1 VSSCSLCLSTYFRIH
16 MNKETV
22 TAKQQVNIIGGGAAA
37 LFLACQLDPKKFSVT
52 IYEKNAALARKFLVA
67 GKGGFNL
74 THSEDAKQFIEKYHP
89 KEKLQAVFQQFDNVY
104 FMQWLN
110 SIGIKTIVGS
120 SKRVFPTKE
129 MKPIEVLKAI
139 ESVLKKNGVEV
150 RYGVEFK
157 GWGKDG
163 VVEFIETRPSTS
175 SGSALST
182 SSGSALS
189 TSSGSALSTSSGS
202 ALSTSSGSALSTSSG
217 SALSTS
223 SATNCSMLREPQHP
237 NTITIFALG
246 GSSWKVTGSD
256 GKWQDEFKKMGI
268 ETVPFQASNCAFKV
282 EWSSE
287 VKNKLDGKALKNV
300 AFSCGSKKVLG
311 ESVIT
316 QFGIEGSGVYPL
328 SRAVRMELEKN
339 KKAIISVDLKP
350 ELSTE
355 KILALLKNRSNL
367 SVKEV
372 LIDQVKLSDTAFQ
385 LIKLS
390 TSKEEYNSEEV
401 LCNYIKNFP
410 ITVLGLAPI
419 DEAISTVGGVAWD
432 ELNEHFELKKIPG
445 TYCIGEMLDWDAP
458 TGGYLLQMCFSMG
471 FGLGNYLNRKYSF

>member
-1 VSSCSLCLSTYFRIH
+1 

-22 TAKQQVNIIGGGAAA
+22 TAKQKVNIIGGGAAA
-37 LFLACQLDPKKFSVT
+37 LFLACQLDPKKFKVT

-89 KEKLQAVFQQFDNVY
+89 KEKLQNVFQQFDNVY
-104 FMQWLN
+104 FVNWLN
-110 SIGIKTIVGS
+110 SIGIETIVGS
-120 SKRVFPTKE
+120 SKRVFPIKE

-139 ESVLKKNGVEV
+139 ENVLKKNGVELK
-150 RYGVEFK
+150 YGVEFI

-163 VVEFIETRPSTS
+163 VVEFIETHPS
-175 SGSALST
+175 APLRQ
-182 SSGSALS
+182 AQDKLHRV
-189 TSSGSALSTSSGS
+189 
-202 ALSTSSGSALSTSSG
+202 
-217 SALSTS
+217 
-223 SATNCSMLREPQHP
+223 TNSDEC
-237 NTITIFALG
+237 ITIFALG

-287 VKNKLDGKALKNV
+287 VKKKLDGKALKNV

-328 SRAVRMELEKN
+328 SRDVRNELEKN

-350 ELSTE
+350 ELSNE

-367 SVKEV
+367 SMKEV
-372 LIDQVKLSDTAFQ
+372 LMDQVKLSDTAYQ

-390 TSKEEYNSEEV
+390 TSKEAYNSAEV
-401 LCNYIKNFP
+401 LCDFIKNFP
-410 ITVLGLAPI
+410 ITVVGLAPI
-419 DEAISTVGGVAWD
+419 DEAISTVGGVSWD
-432 ELNEHFELKKIPG
+432 ELKENFELKNIPN

-471 FGLGNYLNRKYSF
+471 FGLGDYLNRKYSL